1 MLDVLDQGLALLVL
15 ELVLAPLGRD
25 VDARAVEG
33 GRDLA
38 REERPVVARVVPG
51 EAPLVAGVL
60 PEGLHEL
67 DRLERFLAVEDDLLA
82 GPVHFSAAEA
92 PRERVGPRRC
102 IAEGVAKRLAN
113 GMALLLELHADLA
126 ELVEGLGP
134 RGLAH
139 LVEPRL
145 PVRALGPRVAV
156 VQIPPA
162 LAFLGGLLGMGV
174 VPTRV
179 PSLPGGSS

>member
-1 MLDVLDQGLALLVL
+1 MVRPRPGRPVRDGPMLHVLDQGLAFLVF

-67 DRLERFLAVEDDLLA
+67 DRLDRFLAVEHNLLA
-82 GPVHFSAAEA
+82 RLVYFCASEA
-92 PRERVGPRRC
+92 PRERVGPRRG
-102 IAEGVAKRLAN
+102 IAERVAERLPD
-113 GMALLLELHADLA
+113 GMALLLELHAD
-126 ELVEGLGP
+126 
-134 RGLAH
+134 
-139 LVEPRL
+139 
-145 PVRALGPRVAV
+145 
-156 VQIPPA
+156 
-162 LAFLGGLLGMGV
+162 
-174 VPTRV
+174 
-179 PSLPGGSS
+179 